1 MEKVAT
7 GFTDIHSHFLYG
19 VDDGAQTQHE
29 MEAMLD
35 AAQANGITELY
46 ATPHAMLGVR
56 PFDSELC
63 ARRLEEAREYCQR
76 RGYPMAI
83 HAGAELLYTPAL
95 QRFVLERQLPVLGN
109 SSLVLIEFVPHIS
122 VHDIEEAIGL
132 LERSGY
138 TAVLA
143 HVERYNCLF
152 HGKLAWQIKKQY
164 KVLYQL
170 NAASVIDGRGFL
182 RDAYIRKWL
191 RESLIDFVAS
201 DAHDCVR
208 RPYRMQEAY
217 NRLQQSYGQTIS
229 ARLTGLQKLN

>member
-1 MEKVAT
+1 MERVAT
-7 GFTDIHSHFLYG
+7 GFADIHSHFLYG

-122 VHDIEEAIGL
+122 VHDIEEAEIG
-132 LERSGY
+132 R
-138 TAVLA
+138 A
-143 HVERYNCLF
+143 HV
-152 HGKLAWQIKKQY
+152 
-164 KVLYQL
+164 
-170 NAASVIDGRGFL
+170 
-182 RDAYIRKWL
+182 
-191 RESLIDFVAS
+191 
-201 DAHDCVR
+201 
-208 RPYRMQEAY
+208 
-217 NRLQQSYGQTIS
+217 
-229 ARLTGLQKLN
+229 